1 MLEFIT
7 ASPNMAFSVALA
19 VMLGIAAL
27 EIVTTLIGFSL
38 SSVLDDMLPDFDA
51 PEVDLDAE
59 MDAEI
64 VAGATA
70 SAADGA
76 AAGADGLGGFN
87 KVLDWFYV
95 GRVPALILLVIAL
108 TVFGL
113 AGYALQSII
122 QSATGGLMN
131 GSVASAVAFLV
142 SLPAIRGLAGLF
154 ARLVP
159 KETTDAVSIDSL
171 VGQVATVTLG
181 IARAGTPAEAKLMD
195 EKGQTHYVR
204 VQPAEADAQ
213 FKTGTEVLLV
223 KRTGTVFDAVAR

>member
-1 MLEFIT
+1 MLEFIA

-38 SSVLDDMLPDFDA
+38 SSLLDDMLPDFDA
-51 PEVDLDAE
+51 PDVDLDADT
-59 MDAEI
+59 DAE
-64 VAGATA
+64 VAVG
-70 SAADGA
+70 AADGA
-76 AAGADGLGGFN
+76 DGLSGFN

-122 QSATGGLMN
+122 QSVTGGLMN

-142 SLPAIRGLAGLF
+142 ALPVIRGLAGLF
-154 ARLVP
+154 ARFVP

-181 IARAGTPAEAKLMD
+181 IARAGTPAEAKLKD

-213 FKTGTEVLLV
+213 FKKGTEVLLV
-223 KRTGTVFDAVAR
+223 KRTGTVFEAVAR

>member
-1 MLEFIT
+1 MLEFIA

-27 EIVTTLIGFSL
+27 EIVTTLVGFSL
-38 SSVLDDMLPDFDA
+38 SSLLDDALPDLSAPDVELDA
-51 PEVDLDAE
+51 DLDAE
-59 MDAEI
+59 I
-64 VAGATA
+64 
-70 SAADGA
+70 
-76 AAGADGLGGFN
+76 AAGADGADGLSGFG

-95 GRVPALILLVIAL
+95 GKVPALILLVIAL

-122 QSATGGLMN
+122 QSATGGLLN
-131 GSVASAVAFLV
+131 GYVASAVAFLT
-142 SLPAIRGLAGLF
+142 SLPVIRGLAGLF
-154 ARLVP
+154 ARFVP

-181 IARAGTPAEAKLMD
+181 IARAGTPAEAKLKD
-195 EKGQTHYVR
+195 EHGQTHYVR

-213 FKTGTEVLLV
+213 FKKGTQVLLV
-223 KRTGTVFDAVAR
+223 KRTGTVFEAVAR

>member
-1 MLEFIT
+1 MLEFIA

-38 SSVLDDMLPDFDA
+38 SSLLDDMLPDFDA
-51 PEVDLDAE
+51 PDVEFDADTDAE
-59 MDAEI
+59 F
-64 VAGATA
+64 A
-70 SAADGA
+70 SGAADGA
-76 AAGADGLGGFN
+76 DGLSGFN

-131 GSVASAVAFLV
+131 GYVASAVAFLV

-154 ARLVP
+154 ARFVP

-171 VGQVATVTLG
+171 IGQVATVTLG
-181 IARAGTPAEAKLMD
+181 IARTGTPAEAKLKD
-195 EKGQTHYVR
+195 EHGQTHYVR

-213 FKTGTEVLLV
+213 FEKGAEVLLV
-223 KRTGTVFDAVAR
+223 KRTGTVFEAVAR

>member
-1 MLEFIT
+1 MLDFIS

-27 EIVTTLIGFSL
+27 EVITTLVGFSL
-38 SSVLDDMLPDFDA
+38 SSLLDDVLPDIDGLDVDG
-51 PEVDLDAE
+51 PEVDLDADV
-59 MDAEI
+59 DAEI
-64 VAGATA
+64 AG
-70 SAADGA
+70 SADGV
-76 AAGADGLGGFN
+76 DGLSGFG

-95 GRVPALILLVIAL
+95 GKVPALILLVIAL

-131 GSVASAVAFLV
+131 GYVASAVAFLTA
-142 SLPAIRGLAGLF
+142 LPAIRGLAGLF
-154 ARLVP
+154 ARFVP

-181 IARAGTPAEAKLMD
+181 IARAGTPAEAKLKD

-204 VQPAEADAQ
+204 VQPTEADAQ
-213 FKTGTEVLLV
+213 FEKGTEVLLV
-223 KRTGTVFDAVAR
+223 KRSGTVFEAVAR